1 MRGVEK
7 IVYLFTLLN
16 SKKNEPRSVTAV
28 IGLFGSSPRL
38 PWNSLRSDSPRSFF
52 SISLA
57 FPSPDKGGIG
67 VCALACIL
75 TPSSF
80 GHSPYIPCRN
90 TPQYYGTRQGER
102 EIHHAPIIEGV
113 LSFAAKH
120 KRRGLKNH
128 TNGVT
133 LPPF

>member
-1 MRGVEK
+1 
-7 IVYLFTLLN
+7 
-16 SKKNEPRSVTAV
+16 
-28 IGLFGSSPRL
+28 L
-38 PWNSLRSDSPRSFF
+38 P
-52 SISLA
+52 
-57 FPSPDKGGIG
+57 
-67 VCALACIL
+67 C
-75 TPSSF
+75 

-133 LPPF
+133 LPPFQEECEIQQCRKTQQGEDLKDKPY

>member
-1 MRGVEK
+1 VTEG
-7 IVYLFTLLN
+7 L
-16 SKKNEPRSVTAV
+16 KNT
-28 IGLFGSSPRL
+28 ISSGCL
-38 PWNSLRSDSPRSFF
+38 YQ
-52 SISLA
+52 
-57 FPSPDKGGIG
+57 
-67 VCALACIL
+67 IL
-75 TPSSF
+75 TPSPC
-80 GHSPYIPCRN
+80 GHSPYIPYRN
-90 TPQYYGTRQGER
+90 TPQYYGTRQGEK

>member
-1 MRGVEK
+1 VGTPP
-7 IVYLFTLLN
+7 IF
-16 SKKNEPRSVTAV
+16 
-28 IGLFGSSPRL
+28 
-38 PWNSLRSDSPRSFF
+38 
-52 SISLA
+52 LA
-57 FPSPDKGGIG
+57 G
-67 VCALACIL
+67 
-75 TPSSF
+75 TPHNTT
-80 GHSPYIPCRN
+80 GH
-90 TPQYYGTRQGER
+90 GQGKR